1 MDIIILGC
9 AEKSDNIRNESE
21 KLIYKIIEQ
30 INNNEEIKQDDIKT
44 FYKNIKSLS
53 DIINQ
58 LKPNNIIPN
67 DEFRK
72 ERIDLIEICE
82 NSKNTYIQYIIRLSY
97 ISFKSKLKLQKDFRY
112 LFTDIQNSS
121 FYKDIKNDE
130 NVKIIEEAVKIY
142 DIIKEINDTNYSKGY
157 KKLEEI
163 KYKIFDDN
171 LREVIEDNIII
182 CKKGMLK
189 NEIEELKK
197 IMEQQDFENVINIIE
212 KLLKDFDDD
221 ADLWEEL
228 LDIKKDYLY
237 VLEELISK
245 KIKEGNKKID
255 EFKKYK
261 DFINKYEYDFD
272 NSDEFYEKLE
282 QLKSQLND
290 KKKEKEENK
299 PKNLNEK
306 RKRIKSNKNQ
316 IEDYLVEIQKY
327 VPKKEF
333 SEFKK
338 CKKYIYEQIQNYEDE
353 EKIHF
358 SNSRKW
364 ISHINSYKKELND
377 LNNIGRIYAYF
388 NSINKQYTSF
398 DIHTI
403 QLISLLILSK
413 KKLKNMKG
421 VFCKINT
428 GEGKSTIIQFFAA
441 YKVILGHKVDIVSSS
456 PVLAERDA
464 TEKNKQKF
472 FKELNIK
479 VGFVSDKNK
488 ISSYKYDIVYGD
500 TNQFSADILLQEY
513 EFQTTRNQR
522 GFDVVIIDEVDNMCI
537 DNLATKTQLTKR
549 FSGYQSFY
557 TFYYIIVYVF
567 NFIAFDMKLTNNK
580 YDLEKKRPLI
590 KKAIL
595 HKLKGNYSPYKEF
608 ENEKDVME
616 EVETYLSNEKQL
628 IEAIKAN
635 DEKLIKSLTE
645 EKDKEEEKKMGKKIQ
660 KILTE
665 EGKILEVEG
674 KNIIGILYPKCMK
687 EEIETHIEKW
697 VDSVITSFS
706 MLENINFRINQPKK
720 NGYQKIVPVDF
731 SNTGVSQNN
740 MVWNEA
746 LHQILQIINDVE
758 VFPENVNT
766 NFLLIITFFQ
776 KYKELYGLTGTIG
789 SKTNQE
795 TLQKLYGVELFF
807 IPPNLKSQLIKRSEL
822 FFTSTDNWENKIIS
836 EIKEIFKENRS
847 ALLICSSIKMAENF
861 YVKIK
866 KSGIQKIKKYFTE
879 ENKKVIEEILE
890 PKNVIIATNLAG
902 RGTDIKISDDLE
914 KAGGLH
920 VIVSFIPLNQRIED
934 QNYGR
939 AGRKGQKGS
948 YSLIFRYDLD
958 KYNPLLTVELI
969 KKIGRQMKE
978 KQLNIFIKMKKNFLK
993 KRKNYLMIIVNIERK
1008 N

>member
-245 KIKEGNKKID
+245 KIKE
-255 EFKKYK
+255 
-261 DFINKYEYDFD
+261 YEYDFD

-472 FKELNIK
+472 FKELNI
-479 VGFVSDKNK
+479 
-488 ISSYKYDIVYGD
+488 
-500 TNQFSADILLQEY
+500 
-513 EFQTTRNQR
+513 
-522 GFDVVIIDEVDNMCI
+522 
-537 DNLATKTQLTKR
+537 
-549 FSGYQSFY
+549 
-557 TFYYIIVYVF
+557 
-567 NFIAFDMKLTNNK
+567 
-580 YDLEKKRPLI
+580 
-590 KKAIL
+590 
-595 HKLKGNYSPYKEF
+595 
-608 ENEKDVME
+608 
-616 EVETYLSNEKQL
+616 
-628 IEAIKAN
+628 
-635 DEKLIKSLTE
+635 
-645 EKDKEEEKKMGKKIQ
+645 
-660 KILTE
+660 
-665 EGKILEVEG
+665 
-674 KNIIGILYPKCMK
+674 
-687 EEIETHIEKW
+687 
-697 VDSVITSFS
+697 
-706 MLENINFRINQPKK
+706 
-720 NGYQKIVPVDF
+720 
-731 SNTGVSQNN
+731 
-740 MVWNEA
+740 
-746 LHQILQIINDVE
+746 
-758 VFPENVNT
+758 
-766 NFLLIITFFQ
+766 FL
-776 KYKELYGLTGTIG
+776 
-789 SKTNQE
+789 
-795 TLQKLYGVELFF
+795 
-807 IPPNLKSQLIKRSEL
+807 
-822 FFTSTDNWENKIIS
+822 
-836 EIKEIFKENRS
+836 
-847 ALLICSSIKMAENF
+847 
-861 YVKIK
+861 
-866 KSGIQKIKKYFTE
+866 
-879 ENKKVIEEILE
+879 
-890 PKNVIIATNLAG
+890 
-902 RGTDIKISDDLE
+902 
-914 KAGGLH
+914 
-920 VIVSFIPLNQRIED
+920 
-934 QNYGR
+934 
-939 AGRKGQKGS
+939 
-948 YSLIFRYDLD
+948 
-958 KYNPLLTVELI
+958 
-969 KKIGRQMKE
+969 
-978 KQLNIFIKMKKNFLK
+978 
-993 KRKNYLMIIVNIERK
+993 
-1008 N
+1008 